1 MKTVTII
8 TPTYN
13 RAELLKNLYQSLEQ
27 QNNKDFEWLIV
38 DDGSTDCTQEVVEK
52 IANKASFHID
62 YIWKENGG
70 KHTALNVGIR
80 TIHTELTMIVDSDD
94 RLLPNA
100 VDDICKTHRKYSNN
114 GEIVVY

>member
-52 IANKASFHID
+52 IANK
-62 YIWKENGG
+62 E
-70 KHTALNVGIR
+70 
-80 TIHTELTMIVDSDD
+80 
-94 RLLPNA
+94 
-100 VDDICKTHRKYSNN
+100 
-114 GEIVVY
+114 

>member
-38 DDGSTDCTQEVVEK
+38 DDGSTDCTQEVVETYCTK
-52 IANKASFHID
+52 CWHKDNT
-62 YIWKENGG
+62 Y
-70 KHTALNVGIR
+70 R
-80 TIHTELTMIVDSDD
+80 TNDD
-94 RLLPNA
+94 CR
-100 VDDICKTHRKYSNN
+100 
-114 GEIVVY
+114 